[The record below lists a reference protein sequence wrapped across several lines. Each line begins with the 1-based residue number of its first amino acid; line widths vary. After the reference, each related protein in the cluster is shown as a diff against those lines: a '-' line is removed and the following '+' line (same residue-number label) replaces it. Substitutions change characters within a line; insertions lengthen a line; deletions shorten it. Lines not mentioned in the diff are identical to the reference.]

1 MTVSSRTRSFAPYPE
16 VRVGGQEW
24 PYGTEEKV
32 LLGTKGQVLLPQES
46 NFNSDSTV
54 NGSVDYSL
62 QICSGRVSGPI
73 TYYLSQ
79 PWNFE
84 MNREMC

>member
-1 MTVSSRTRSFAPYPE
+1 MTVSSRTRSFAPYSE

-32 LLGTKGQVLLPQES
+32 LLGTKGTQES

-62 QICSGRVSGPI
+62 QTCSGRVRGPI
-73 TYYLSQ
+73 SYYL
-79 PWNFE
+79 
-84 MNREMC
+84 